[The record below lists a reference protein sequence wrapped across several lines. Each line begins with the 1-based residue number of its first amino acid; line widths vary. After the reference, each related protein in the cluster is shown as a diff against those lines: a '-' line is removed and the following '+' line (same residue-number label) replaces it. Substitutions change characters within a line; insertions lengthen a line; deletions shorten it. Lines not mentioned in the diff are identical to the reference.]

1 MAETQKA
8 HATPRVIRPYPV
20 TAEQVKILAALDWF
34 RFLTAEQG
42 VRLGLAPNAA
52 KLRQMLRPLI
62 VARLVRHTPDTL
74 ISGITKLARLH
85 YISTK
90 GAHALQHAGYP
101 DLAGARRT
109 IRDGNEILHRRG
121 VVDIHLAV
129 HLWTRR
135 AGLEPEQLITDFET
149 GSRGRVKATK
159 LDAAPFPADAL
170 AWITGPDGKRR
181 ALFIEF
187 DRGGERGDL
196 QRVRKKWSTWRR
208 IATNGEVAEEMESA
222 GGVRFLI
229 VFKDAAFRDKAL
241 KKWPDRNSPDWQAFF
256 VKALPDLWADFN
268 GGWLQPSGKT
278 RRLFSF
284 G

>member
-1 MAETQKA
+1 MRT
-8 HATPRVIRPYPV
+8 PYPL
-20 TAEQVKILAALDWF
+20 TSDQIEILIALDFF
-34 RFLTAEQG
+34 RLLTIEQG
-42 VRLGLAPNAA
+42 VRFGLAPNAA
-52 KLRQMLRPLI
+52 KLRSILRPLI
-62 VARLVRHTPDTL
+62 LAGLVKHTPDTL
-74 ISGITKLARLH
+74 ISGVTKLARLH

-121 VVDIHLAV
+121 VVDIHLAL
-129 HLWTRR
+129 HLWTQR
-135 AGLEPEQLITDFET
+135 AGLQSEQLITDFET

-159 LDAAPFPADAL
+159 LDADPFPVDAL
-170 AWITGPDGKRR
+170 AWITGPDGVRR
-181 ALFIEF
+181 ALLIEF

-196 QRVRKKWSTWRR
+196 QRVRRKWPTWRR
-208 IATNGEVAEEMESA
+208 LALNSDVEDELEVTN
-222 GGVRFLI
+222 GVRFVV

-241 KKWPDRNSPDWQAFF
+241 KKWPDRNSPDWQTFF